1 MTIIGIYGKMHNV
14 DVVGTEIEVAKT
26 MSANPRRIGKI
37 EVTFIMPDREYTDK
51 QKTMIERAAHTCPVH
66 HRPASRCRAGV
77 HLQMGELARDCHENR
92 DFRFQGF
99 PRRHQPYSQAI
110 RKGGTLYL
118 SGQIGMVPATG
129 ELVSNDVKEQAAQA
143 LANMKAVLAE
153 AGATPADVTKVT
165 VFIVDMADFQAV
177 NSVYSETFGADA
189 PARSCVAVAAL
200 PKGAR
205 VEIEAIAAL

>member
-1 MTIIGIYGKMHNV
+1 MKTVISTPKAPAAIG
-14 DVVGTEIEVAKT
+14 
-26 MSANPRRIGKI
+26 
-37 EVTFIMPDREYTDK
+37 
-51 QKTMIERAAHTCPVH
+51 
-66 HRPASRCRAGV
+66 
-77 HLQMGELARDCHENR
+77 
-92 DFRFQGF
+92 
-99 PRRHQPYSQAI
+99 PYSQAI

-189 PARSCVAVAAL
+189 PARSCVAVASRKAKKYHRPSCEYAAKIKDENL
-200 PKGAR
+200 VTFDSAAQAQAAGYAPCGACKP
-205 VEIEAIAAL
+205 